1 MSQQEQPAREEQE
14 THPEPTARTT
24 APSVTPPK
32 VEARHNFTAK
42 LRQASLFPQVLDYVE
57 YRKAVRAAEAAGEDA
72 PPYPDMA
79 PFSINLD
86 LTTACNYRCDHC
98 IDWDILNSPIKYQH
112 DQLEESLRQMAS
124 RGLRSVILIGGGEPT
139 IYPGFVQIVRLIKEL
154 GMQVSVVTNGSR
166 NDRILEIMPL
176 LSEGDWVR
184 LSLDS
189 GKDETFDAMHR
200 PVKKQSL
207 TEICSWIPKLRV
219 ANPIPLIGFSYI
231 IVWSGA
237 EREPGVEIHENIEEI
252 VMATK
257 LARDSR
263 FNYISLKP
271 FLSRRP
277 DGSEVMAPE
286 DAENLER
293 TILRIREL
301 VDEAKTYETE
311 DFKVVESINLKLL
324 EQGNWESFTH
334 QPKVCHMQAFRQ
346 VLSPMGLYN
355 CPAHRGVDKALIGP
369 QNAYASTDQVGTTHA
384 DTAGILDRFDA
395 SKECSEVTC
404 LYHSVNWYLEEAIRG
419 DRVLGQD
426 EALPDRMDYFL

>member
-1 MSQQEQPAREEQE
+1 MSNQDQ
-14 THPEPTARTT
+14 T
-24 APSVTPPK
+24 APESQASATPPSPVTPPPPK

-42 LRQASLFPQVLDYVE
+42 LRQESLFKEVLDYVE
-57 YRKAVRAAEAAGEDA
+57 YRKAVRAAEAAGQEA
-72 PPYPDMA
+72 PPYPDMS

-112 DQLEESLRQMAS
+112 EQLEESLRQMAA

-139 IYPGFVQIVRLIKEL
+139 IYPGFVPIVKLIKEL
-154 GMQVSVVTNGSR
+154 GMQVSVVSNGSR
-166 NDRILEIMPL
+166 NDRLLEIMPL
-176 LSEGDWVR
+176 LEEGDWVR

-189 GKDETFDAMHR
+189 GNDDTFEIMHK
-200 PVKKQSL
+200 PVKALSL
-207 TEICSWIPKLRV
+207 TAICASISELRD
-219 ANPIPLIGFSYI
+219 ANPKPLIGFSYI
-231 IVWSGA
+231 IVWAGA

-252 VMATK
+252 VTATK

-293 TILRIREL
+293 TIGRIREL
-301 VDEAKTYETE
+301 VDEAKTYETD

-346 VLSPMGLYN
+346 VLSPLGLYN
-355 CPAHRGVDKALIGP
+355 CPAHRGVDKALIAG
-369 QNAYASTDQVGTTHA
+369 QAAYADVDKVRSTQDSTA
-384 DTAGILDRFDA
+384 DILANFDA
-395 SKECSEVTC
+395 SKQCSEVTC
-404 LYHSVNWYLEEAIRG
+404 LYNSVNWYLEEAIRG
-419 DRVLGQD
+419 DRELGEGD
-426 EALPDRMDYFL
+426 SLPDRLDYFL

>member
-1 MSQQEQPAREEQE
+1 MSNQDQTASESQASATPAS
-14 THPEPTARTT
+14 P
-24 APSVTPPK
+24 VTPPPPK

-42 LRQASLFPQVLDYVE
+42 LRQESLFKEVLDYVE
-57 YRKAVRAAEAAGEDA
+57 YRKAVRAAEAAGQEA
-72 PPYPDMA
+72 PPYPDMS

-112 DQLEESLRQMAS
+112 EQLEESLRQMAA

-139 IYPGFVQIVRLIKEL
+139 IYPGFVHIVKLIKEL
-154 GMQVSVVTNGSR
+154 GMQVSVVSNGSR
-166 NDRILEIMPL
+166 NDRLLEIMPIL
-176 LSEGDWVR
+176 EEGDWVR

-189 GKDETFDAMHR
+189 GNDDTFEVMHK
-200 PVKKQSL
+200 PVKALSL
-207 TEICSWIPKLRV
+207 TDICASISELRD
-219 ANPIPLIGFSYI
+219 ANPKPLIGFSYI
-231 IVWSGA
+231 IVWAGA
-237 EREPGVEIHENIEEI
+237 EREPGVEIHDNIEEI
-252 VMATK
+252 VTATK

-293 TILRIREL
+293 TIGRIREL
-301 VDEAKTYETE
+301 VDEAKTYETD

-324 EQGNWESFTH
+324 EQGNWENFTH

-346 VLSPMGLYN
+346 VLSPLGLYN
-355 CPAHRGVDKALIGP
+355 CPAHRGVDKALIAG
-369 QNAYASTDQVGTTHA
+369 QAAYADGDKVRTTQDSTA
-384 DTAGILDRFDA
+384 DILSNFDA
-395 SKECSEVTC
+395 SKQCSEVTC
-404 LYHSVNWYLEEAIRG
+404 LYNSVNWYLEEAIRG
-419 DRVLGQD
+419 DRELGEGD
-426 EALPDRMDYFL
+426 SLPDRLDYFL